1 MAEADAQASTP
12 KKKGKMGLIIGI
24 AAVVLAA
31 GGGGGWYVMQGKAKD
46 PAAAE
51 AQAKKAAAKA
61 RVFLP
66 LDPFTVN
73 LTGEE
78 ERFAQVGITLEMAN
92 AEATEELKAVMPAV
106 RNRLLLLISS
116 KQARELLT
124 LEGKQALAKQIAD
137 QTGRLIGWAPAQARK
152 VKVKVEAE
160 DGEAVDSDKAEAK
173 VEAAEEESAPAP
185 KPKPNPVTNVHFSQ
199 FIVQ

>member
-1 MAEADAQASTP
+1 MAEAAAQANEP
-12 KKKGKMGLIIGI
+12 KKKGKMGLIIGVV
-24 AAVVLAA
+24 AVVLAA
-31 GGGGGWYVMQGKAKD
+31 GGGGGWYFMQSKTKD

-78 ERFAQVGITLEMAN
+78 ERFAQVGITLEVAN
-92 AEATEELKAVMPAV
+92 AEATEEIKAVMPAV

-137 QTGRLIGWAPAQARK
+137 QTGRLIGWTPTPPRK
-152 VKVKVEAE
+152 VKVKVETEEGEGA
-160 DGEAVDSDKAEAK
+160 DGEKSEAK
-173 VEAAEEESAPAP
+173 AEAAEEESAPAP